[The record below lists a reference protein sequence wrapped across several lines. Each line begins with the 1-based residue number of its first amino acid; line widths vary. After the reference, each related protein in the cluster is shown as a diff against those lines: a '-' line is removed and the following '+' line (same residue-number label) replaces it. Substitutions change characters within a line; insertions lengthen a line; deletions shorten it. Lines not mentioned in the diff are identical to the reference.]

1 MEVLIV
7 EDEAVAVKRLEK
19 ILTEVAPEINVVA
32 RTGSVK
38 DSVRWLMKNKP
49 DLIFMDIQLS
59 DGISFNIFDQLDVSI
74 PVIFTTAYDQY
85 AIKAFEANSLGYLL
99 KPVRSNE
106 LKKAI
111 EKYNSFYKSSAT
123 DFNALWDQIRNQKPA
138 YKQRF
143 MVQRGEKILHVSTSE
158 MAYMYAIQK
167 DVFATTFDNKSY
179 ALEFTLEK
187 LSGMLDP
194 EMFFRINR
202 KYVININAIDSM
214 VARSRGRIKVN
225 LNPPADD
232 PEEAVVSVD
241 RSPEFKKWLDK

>member
-1 MEVLIV
+1 MNVLIV

-19 ILTEVAPEINVVA
+19 ILTEVAPEINVIA

-38 DSVRWLMKNKP
+38 ESVRWLMKNKP

-59 DGISFNIFDQLDVSI
+59 DGISFNIFDQLDVTM

-99 KPVRSNE
+99 KPVRSSE
-106 LKKAI
+106 LKRAL
-111 EKYNSFYKSSAT
+111 EKYNSFYKGSAT
-123 DFNALWDQIRNQKPA
+123 DFNALWEQIRTQKPA

-179 ALEFTLEK
+179 ALDFTLEK

-202 KYVININAIDSM
+202 KFIININAIDSM

-241 RSPEFKKWLDK
+241 RSPDFKKWLDK